1 MAEEQTLQTDSDPDA
16 GDAGGADAADD
27 LPATSDHDAHAAP
40 GVHHFDFPAAL
51 AHHNLP
57 YPALE
62 PVHGQPLLIFDAA
75 AYARINADTL
85 AADPRFDAIEPRAD
99 YLAWADEQAD
109 GAEAVALAKGME
121 LSARDSWLGV
131 LPRPLSWINQQ
142 NFFGTIAL
150 LLTAL
155 LVALA
160 GRRRR
165 DDALPRGRLQHV
177 FEAVVLFVRDDIVRP
192 NIHAPPAPV
201 VAGAEPA
208 GNAEA
213 YPADPLRGWTA
224 HLSAVFLAV
233 LSFNLMGLVPGAGT
247 ASGNLGVNLAFA
259 LGTLGAMLICGMKV
273 QGPLHFWRNLVP
285 YHWSWN
291 PLDMGIF
298 LILLVIEL
306 LGLIIKPAALV
317 IRLFA
322 NIFGGHTVL
331 LAFLT
336 LGAIVVG
343 AGAGSAVSVPLGVF
357 GVLAAVAVLALEL
370 LVAFIQAYVFTLLSA
385 VFIGGALNPE
395 H

>member
-1 MAEEQTLQTDSDPDA
+1 MAEEQTHQTDLEPAD
-16 GDAGGADAADD
+16 DAGGAEDAGGD
-27 LPATSDHDAHAAP
+27 LPATTDHGAHAA
-40 GVHHFDFPAAL
+40 HRFDFPAAL

-75 AYARINADTL
+75 AYARINAEAL
-85 AADPRFDAIEPRAD
+85 AADPRIAAIQPRAD
-99 YLAWADEQAD
+99 YRVWAAEEAD
-109 GAEAVALAKGME
+109 GTQALALAKGME
-121 LSARDSWLGV
+121 LATRDSWLGAF
-131 LPRPLSWINQQ
+131 PRSMSWVNQQ
-142 NFFGTIAL
+142 IFFGTIAL
-150 LLTAL
+150 LVTAL
-155 LVALA
+155 LIGLA

-192 NIHAPPAPV
+192 NIHPPPARATA
-201 VAGAEPA
+201 VAVPGANDTA
-208 GNAEA
+208 ALD
-213 YPADPLRGWTA
+213 ADPLRGWIA

-259 LGTLGAMLICGMKV
+259 LGTLGAMVICGMKA
-273 QGPLHFWRNLVP
+273 QGPLAFWRNLVP
-285 YHWSWN
+285 YRWSWN
-291 PLDMGIF
+291 PLDMAIF

-343 AGAGSAVSVPLGVF
+343 TGAGDAVSVPLGVF
-357 GVLAAVAVLALEL
+357 GVLAAAAVLALEL

-385 VFIGGALNPE
+385 VFIGGALHPE